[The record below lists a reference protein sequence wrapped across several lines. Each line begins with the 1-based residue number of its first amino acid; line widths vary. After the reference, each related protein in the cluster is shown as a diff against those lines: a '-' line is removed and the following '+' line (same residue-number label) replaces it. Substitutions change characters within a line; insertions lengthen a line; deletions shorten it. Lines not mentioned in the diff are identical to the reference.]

1 MKNIKNYDYKID
13 FVIPWVDGN
22 DPNWLNEKNKYLNI
36 KGDSSINRFRDF
48 DNLKYLFR
56 GIEKFAPWVNK
67 IFFVTWGHLPEWLD
81 TTNGKIRIVKH
92 EEFIPKEYLPT
103 FNSNVIE
110 LNLHRIKDLSEHFV
124 LFNDDLFLLKRTKP
138 TDFFKGG
145 LPRDMYVEFIK
156 DNCSD
161 RHSTLRANNIKILN
175 KYFNKKDVLET
186 NKKKIFNIIYK
197 KNNLKTFYSRK
208 YTNFCD
214 FLNYHLTQSF
224 LKSTF
229 ENVWNLEYQA
239 LDLSC
244 KNKFRYITDIG
255 QSLCR
260 YFQLLSGNFSPYK
273 TLGKYFIIK
282 DNNSKLKKVI
292 KRKKYKIIC
301 INDASI
307 LIDFEKTKQD
317 INNTLEH
324 ILPSI
329 SKFEKTT

>member
-1 MKNIKNYDYKID
+1 MNNRKNEYKID

-22 DPNWLNEKNKYLNI
+22 DKNWLKEKNKYLNQ
-36 KGDSSINRFRDF
+36 KGDFSINRFRDF
-48 DNLKYLFR
+48 DNLQYLFR

-67 IFFVTWGHLPEWLD
+67 IFFVTWGHIPKWLN
-81 TTNGKIRIVKH
+81 TSNEKIRVIKH

-124 LFNDDLFLLKRTKP
+124 LFNDDLFLLKKTKP
-138 TDFFKGG
+138 TDFFKNG
-145 LPRDMYVEFIK
+145 LPRDVYVEYIK
-156 DNCSD
+156 NDCSN
-161 RHSTLRANNIKILN
+161 RHSTLRANNFKILN
-175 KYFNKKDVLET
+175 KYFNKKDVLKT

-229 ENVWNLEYQA
+229 EKVWNLEYQA

-273 TLGKYFIIK
+273 SIGKYFIAK
-282 DNNSKLKKVI
+282 DDNKQLIRII
-292 KRKKYKIIC
+292 KRKKYKVIC
-301 INDASI
+301 INDACK
-307 LIDFEKTKQD
+307 LNDFEKSKNE
-317 INNTLEH
+317 INLALNY
-324 ILPSI
+324 ILPNK
-329 SKFEKTT
+329 SKFEI